1 MLQFIRSEE
10 ICELEKR
17 INAKDV
23 SNNVEG
29 RFKVLKVPYQLLE
42 KEQFQHIV
50 KDFADQYK
58 LPYADFV
65 KDPVKWDAEFGI
77 ATWKQMMTEMEFE
90 TSWTSHIYLAGGVA
104 GYLTGRF
111 FRATRS
117 FQPESVGVEELKCDQ
132 VPVGATLI
140 MDQDL
145 IIFLARSS
153 VSPIKQNPSG
163 LGRKRVNSEDD
174 TSDEKLP
181 RVDPVAITDIDWTDI
196 QETLQDVEHKKPC
209 SLYIIKRVQDVYI
222 EKIDALEARFS
233 SVIEDLK
240 AEIEDLKKKREAE
253 NARIDSVAVH
263 IDAELKKREEKL
275 QRQEALLKEK
285 DSIVITLR
293 QEVQAQKTELETQQN
308 TPSQVQDLQ
317 SKNSVLESKIKLT
330 ETELTEALSNVQ
342 ILEGEVRELKTN
354 INSQQTSVAAPIT
367 KLPAPNLQVKQ
378 SVSVLEN
385 DSSSEDESPGQDDSM
400 RSAKRSKS
408 RTVIAALGKPVSISK
423 YGIPVWNE
431 SETTLLEHLSI
442 VTMGLALAKENEVTS
457 KTVLTSL
464 VLQSL
469 PQKYNWAREFLDTS
483 LEVEKAIVRLV
494 ELLVGDKSQ
503 LLSDFM
509 KVQRRR
515 DEQLLQYFTKL
526 RRMYAYATSKELNNL
541 ETDAVALQLLVQKLK
556 DGMETVFSTEFTKR
570 IETQLDAGSLTM
582 TAVSNALMK
591 ISTQMTQAG
600 HLAPVSSN
608 IMAVK
613 TTCAYCGKVG
623 HMVQKCW
630 KKRRENGGTRIEDN
644 SMGTSRE
651 SKTDGR
657 QGQKKSFRCYGCNEI
672 GHIRR
677 NCPRK
682 AGKS

>member
-117 FQPESVGVEELKCDQ
+117 FQPVSVGVEELKCDQ

-153 VSPIKQNPSG
+153 VSPKKNPSG
-163 LGRKRVNSEDD
+163 VRRRREEEDSD
-174 TSDEKLP
+174 DETSDQKLQ

-233 SVIEDLK
+233 SIIEDLK

-253 NARIDSVAVH
+253 NARIDSVAVD

-400 RSAKRSKS
+400 RSAKRSKG
-408 RTVIAALGKPVSISK
+408 RRVIAALGKPVLISK
-423 YGIPVWNE
+423 YGIPIWNE
-431 SETTLLEHLSI
+431 SETTLIEHLSV
-442 VTMGLALAKENEVTS
+442 VTMGLELAKENQVT
-457 KTVLTSL
+457 KTGLTSL
-464 VLQSL
+464 LFQSL
-469 PQKYNWAREFLDTS
+469 PQKYNWAREYLTADS
-483 LEVEKAIVRLV
+483 EIDQRILQLI

-503 LLSDFM
+503 LISDFM

-526 RRMYAYATSKELNNL
+526 KRMYAYATNKQIKDLEKE
-541 ETDAVALQLLVQKLK
+541 AVAIQLLVQKLK
-556 DGMETVFSTEFTKR
+556 DSMETIFSTEFSKR
-570 IETQLDAGSLTM
+570 IEAKMDAGKLEM
-582 TAVSNALMK
+582 TDISVALMK
-591 ISTQMTQAG
+591 ISRQMTQAG

-623 HMVQKCW
+623 HMAKKCW

>member
-23 SNNVEG
+23 SNNVEE

-153 VSPIKQNPSG
+153 VSPVKQNPSG

-233 SVIEDLK
+233 SIIEDLK

-263 IDAELKKREEKL
+263 IDAELKRREEKL

-330 ETELTEALSNVQ
+330 ETELTEALGNVQ

-378 SVSVLEN
+378 SASVLEN
-385 DSSSEDESPGQDDSM
+385 GSSSEDESPGQDVSM
-400 RSAKRSKS
+400 GSVQRSKG
-408 RTVIAALGKPVSISK
+408 RRVIAALGKPVLISK
-423 YGIPVWNE
+423 YGIPIWNE
-431 SETTLLEHLSI
+431 SETTLIEHLSV
-442 VTMGLALAKENEVTS
+442 VTMGLDLAKENEVTE
-457 KTVLTSL
+457 TGLTSL
-464 VLQSL
+464 LFQSL
-469 PQKYNWAREFLDTS
+469 PQKYNWAREYLTADS
-483 LEVEKAIVRLV
+483 VIDQKILQLI

-503 LLSDFM
+503 LISDFM

-526 RRMYAYATSKELNNL
+526 KRMYAYATNKQIKDLEKE
-541 ETDAVALQLLVQKLK
+541 AVAIQLLVQKLK
-556 DGMETVFSTEFTKR
+556 DSMETIFSTEFSKR
-570 IETQLDAGSLTM
+570 IEAKMDAGKLEM
-582 TAVSNALMK
+582 TDISVALMK
-591 ISTQMTQAG
+591 ISRQMTQAG

-623 HMVQKCW
+623 HMVEKCW
-630 KKRRENGGTRIEDN
+630 KKRRDTGGSKIENN

-651 SKTDGR
+651 SKTNGR